1 MPMTNNSTRNLEL
14 TYNDAL
20 IDGIRK
26 VFQAE
31 SKQTPSSKTLNFIFG
46 YAAACE
52 SVETRLMGKMEIMN
66 N

>member
-1 MPMTNNSTRNLEL
+1 MTNNSTRNLEL

-26 VFQAE
+26 VFKAE
-31 SKQTPSSKTLNFIFG
+31 SKQTPSSKTLNFIIS
-46 YAAACE
+46 YAAAYE
-52 SVETRLMGKMEIMN
+52 SVETRLMRKMEVMN